1 MKRLLGGVVLAA
13 LHVSTSH
20 AAPRAESALECGVAA
35 DMAVVADSLAR
46 EQIDQLKAGAIMARI
61 YDVAASPRGRELMQD
76 ILDAAYG
83 PGRGA
88 TASQPDSSGQRFA
101 EELFTDCIK
110 SGGDMDRVLGRR
122 S

>member
-1 MKRLLGGVVLAA
+1 MKRLLAAAVLAV
-13 LHVSTSH
+13 LHVSAPV

-46 EQIDQLKAGAIMARI
+46 EQIDHLKAGAIMARI
-61 YDVAASPRGRELMQD
+61 YDVAGSQRGRDLMQD

-83 PGRGA
+83 AGRGA
-88 TASQPDSSGQRFA
+88 TAPSSESSGQKFA
-101 EELFTDCIK
+101 EELFTTCMK
-110 SGGDMDRVLGRR
+110 SGGDMDRILGRR